1 MKKQEIETN
10 INLGLE
16 YNTGRTKVTTEPSTQ
31 EEIQIEKHQGRDAKD
46 KDQSDSA
53 VSGIANFRILAN
65 NQ

>member
-1 MKKQEIETN
+1 MKKQEIESN

-16 YNTGRTKVTTEPSTQ
+16 YNTGRTKVTIEPSTQ
-31 EEIQIEKHQGRDAKD
+31 EEIQIEKNQGRGYKD
-46 KDQSDSA
+46 KGQSDNA